1 MCYNQYQTDKKGSDR
16 MKIKLR
22 KLKYRSLKSRI
33 SYFVIHLAYII
44 DFIILVFSL
53 GNYTID
59 LAENLLFDCKWIDD

>member
-1 MCYNQYQTDKKGSDR
+1 

-22 KLKYRSLKSRI
+22 KLKYRSLKGRI